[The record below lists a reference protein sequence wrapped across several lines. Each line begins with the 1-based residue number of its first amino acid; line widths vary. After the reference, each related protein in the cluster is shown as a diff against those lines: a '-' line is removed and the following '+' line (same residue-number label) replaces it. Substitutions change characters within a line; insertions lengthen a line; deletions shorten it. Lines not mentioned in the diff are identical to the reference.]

1 MPQRLDS
8 CVVSLSAADQLV
20 CPLGILRPIAF
31 LVALSTAYW
40 IGLGVPYPNR
50 ATHSV
55 DSARKDESF
64 PLASLGVALSRD
76 AREAYVLGPTST
88 QVEHRDSVGGI

>member
-1 MPQRLDS
+1 M
-8 CVVSLSAADQLV
+8 
-20 CPLGILRPIAF
+20 
-31 LVALSTAYW
+31 
-40 IGLGVPYPNR
+40 
-50 ATHSV
+50 